1 MLESVR
7 SRRIY
12 GAAIVLVLPACAGVG
27 YYLRTRHDDDIVSSA
42 SALLASPPPAPAPA
56 PVPSPPRKLTP
67 AEEVALFKEQAAVE
81 ERVRMLRRNEVHL
94 DAEAKELR
102 DKLARIRDRAAGTQ
116 QGTKAV

>member
-42 SALLASPPPAPAPA
+42 SALLASPPSPAPTPAPAA
-56 PVPSPPRKLTP
+56 PRKLTP

-81 ERVRMLRRNEVHL
+81 ERVRMLRRKEVQL

-102 DKLARIRDRAAGTQ
+102 EKLARMRDRSAGTQ
-116 QGTKAV
+116 RGGTAV